1 MRLLLDTHTFLWW
14 ITDKD
19 RLSRRARTLI
29 TRGDNEIFFSAVSG
43 WEIAVKAGL
52 GRISL
57 PTNPEQFIP
66 QQIAANAFEV
76 LPLHLRHALR
86 VFALPGLH
94 RDPFDRMLVAQAAV
108 ERLPILSGDPQLD
121 GYPVEIVW

>member
-19 RLSRRARTLI
+19 RLSRRARNLI
-29 TRGDNEIFFSAVSG
+29 GRGDNDILFSAVSG

-52 GRISL
+52 GRIDL
-57 PTNPEQFIP
+57 PSNPEQFIP

-76 LPLHLRHALR
+76 LPIQLRHALR
-86 VFALPGLH
+86 VFALPSLH

-108 ERLPILSGDPQLD
+108 ERLPILSGDPQFG

>member
-19 RLSRRARTLI
+19 RLSRRARSLI
-29 TRGDNEIFFSAVSG
+29 GRGDNEILFSAVSG

-52 GRISL
+52 GRIDL
-57 PTNPEQFIP
+57 PSNPEQFIP

-76 LPLHLRHALR
+76 LPIQLRHTLR
-86 VFALPGLH
+86 VFALPSLH

-108 ERLPILSGDPQLD
+108 ERLPILSGDPQFS